1 MSDTDREIVR
11 LARLLQSAMH
21 EILTAVVDLEPA
33 ELAVGLRETEPL
45 RRICRRLD
53 EDLAEYDRLQKLSD
67 RPACRG
73 RRCCRLIRDGR
84 LPGDV
89 G

>member
-1 MSDTDREIVR
+1 MSDTDRDIVR
-11 LARLLQSAMH
+11 LARVLRSAMH
-21 EILTAVVDLEPA
+21 EILATVVDLEPA
-33 ELAVGLRETEPL
+33 ELAIGLREIEPL

-53 EDLAEYDRLQKLSD
+53 EDLAEFDRLRKHSD

-73 RRCCRLIRDGR
+73 PRCCRLDRDGH

>member
-11 LARLLQSAMH
+11 LARVLRSAMH
-21 EILTAVVDLEPA
+21 EILAAVVDLEPA
-33 ELAVGLRETEPL
+33 ELAVGLRDTEPL

-53 EDLAEYDRLQKLSD
+53 EDLAEFDRLQKLVD

-73 RRCCRLIRDGR
+73 PRRCQLIRDWR

>member
-11 LARLLQSAMH
+11 LARVLRSAMH
-21 EILTAVVDLEPA
+21 EILAVVADLEPA

-45 RRICRRLD
+45 RRISRRLD
-53 EDLAEYDRLQKLSD
+53 ENLVEYDRLQELFN

-73 RRCCRLIRDGR
+73 PRCCRLIRDGR
-84 LPGDV
+84 LAGHV

>member
-11 LARLLQSAMH
+11 LARVLQSSMH
-21 EILTAVVDLEPA
+21 EILAAVDDLEPA
-33 ELAVGLRETEPL
+33 ELAAGLRDTEPL
-45 RRICRRLD
+45 RRISRRLD
-53 EDLAEYDRLQKLSD
+53 ENLAQFDRLQELSD

-73 RRCCRLIRDGR
+73 PRCCRLNRDGR

>member
-1 MSDTDREIVR
+1 MTDTDREIVR
-11 LARLLQSAMH
+11 LARVLRSAMH
-21 EILTAVVDLEPA
+21 EILAAVVDLGPA
-33 ELAVGLRETEPL
+33 ELAVGLRDTEPL

-53 EDLAEYDRLQKLSD
+53 EDLAEYDRLQELFN

-73 RRCCRLIRDGR
+73 PRCCRLIRDGR
-84 LPGDV
+84 LPGHV

>member
-1 MSDTDREIVR
+1 MSDTDREVVR
-11 LARLLQSAMH
+11 LARVLRSAMH
-21 EILTAVVDLEPA
+21 EILAAVVDLEPA
-33 ELAVGLRETEPL
+33 ELAVGLRDIEPL

-53 EDLAEYDRLQKLSD
+53 EDLAVFDRLQEPSS

-73 RRCCRLIRDGR
+73 PRRCRLARDER